1 MHRIVVLV
9 VEIQVDVH
17 GVMGV
22 VLGSCGTVAGMV
34 HVFGVTVTRRAGDQI
49 EKWEGIHVGMI
60 IQLALRV
67 NGWK

>member
-49 EKWEGIHVGMI
+49 EKREGIHVGMI